1 MGKSSGSAPQAPDP
15 AKLVGLQSQAD
26 KDAFNYQT
34 AANRYNTYGPDQNTT
49 WDKSSQFD
57 EDAYNKALQSW
68 QGANP
73 QGKWVPGSP
82 AGSLLTGNGTSGG
95 YDTSGL
101 YPEGINPGNG
111 DQGWVDPSS
120 TGTGGHWEGGTS
132 TGELAPTR
140 DQFTTNKWSQTTTLS
155 PEQQRLHDLNLS
167 SQTGQGELLDA
178 LTQRLKGTYS
188 TPFST
193 AGVPGVRSDIGSA
206 GLQNNVANLGGYES
220 RLAGL
225 DPKQFNQQAA
235 DAVYN
240 QQNRYFSEDQKNN
253 QQAME
258 ARLAEQGF
266 VPGTPGYDKAMGQFQ
281 DNQNQSRADMR
292 DRATTQGYN
301 VGNQQFGNE
310 QGSIQAAIAAALS
323 GANFGNASRQQTFT
337 NTKDAAQFNNT
348 ARSQQIAELLQE
360 RQQPLNELNSLRAG
374 TQQSLP
380 GTPQAGSTGANLS
393 GVDTMGAYQN
403 QYKALLDKYNAGV
416 NSDNADTSALVG
428 IASALAMAFSDE
440 RLKDNIEPV
449 GETEGGN
456 TVYEYDM
463 DGRRQRGVMA
473 QELLGKGDPD
483 HAVHRHPSGYFMVDY
498 SKVS

>member
-1 MGKSSGSAPQAPDP
+1 MGKSSGSPPAAPDP
-15 AKLVGLQSQAD
+15 ARLVGLQSAAD

-34 AANRYNTYGPDQNTT
+34 AANRYNSYGPDQSTT
-49 WDKSSQFD
+49 WDKSSIFD
-57 EDAYNKALQSW
+57 EAGYNKALESW
-68 QGANP
+68 QGQNP
-73 QGKWVPGSP
+73 QGTWVPGTEAAYTLVGSP
-82 AGSLLTGNGTSGG
+82 SDDNWAQTPGT
-95 YDTSGL
+95 
-101 YPEGINPGNG
+101 P
-111 DQGWVDPSS
+111 
-120 TGTGGHWEGGTS
+120 GHWEGG
-132 TGELAPTR
+132 GENSNPAPTR
-140 DQFTTNKWSQTTTLS
+140 DQYTTNKWSQTTTLS

-178 LTQRLKGTYS
+178 LTQRLKGTYA
-188 TPFST
+188 TPFSL
-193 AGVPGVRSDIGSA
+193 AGIPGIRSDIGSA
-206 GLQNNVANLGGYES
+206 GLSDSVANLGGYES
-220 RLAGL
+220 RLSAL
-225 DPKQFNQQAA
+225 DPRQYNQQAA

-240 QQNRYFSEDQKNN
+240 QQNRYFSEDQKAA
-253 QQAME
+253 QSAME

-266 VPGTPGYDKAMGQFQ
+266 VPGTPGYEKAMGQFQ

-292 DRATTQGYN
+292 DRATTQGYS

-374 TQQSLP
+374 TQQQLP
-380 GTPQAGSTGANLS
+380 GTPQAQGTGANL
-393 GVDTMGAYQN
+393 GTVDAMGAYQN

-440 RLKDNIEPV
+440 RLKDNITEV

-456 TVYEYDM
+456 TVYEYDI

-473 QELLGKGDPD
+473 QELLEKGDPD